1 MCRCPCRSLGG
12 GSLHALQPLV
22 SHRARL
28 SGRLSGLI
36 CRSTRFRAGRES
48 GLAAG
53 LVARVGAGRASRLVA
68 GLVARVG
75 AGRESGQV
83 AGLVS
88 APWGELILN
97 VRLV

>member
-28 SGRLSGLI
+28 SDRLSGLI
-36 CRSTRFRAGRES
+36 CRTTRFRADRES

-53 LVARVGAGRASRLVA
+53 LVARVGAFRVS
-68 GLVARVG
+68 GLVPGWLLA
-75 AGRESGQV
+75 S
-83 AGLVS
+83 GLVVS
-88 APWGELILN
+88 RGRMPGWFLLRGAN
-97 VRLV
+97 